1 LEQKINELK
10 IGYLVYNQVMRI
22 YKDDKYKT
30 MKEFNFQIFL
40 SNNNIKN
47 VKSIMVVIDSLEKSD
62 KEAFSK

>member
-1 LEQKINELK
+1 
-10 IGYLVYNQVMRI
+10 MRI

-30 MKEFNFQIFL
+30 IKEFNFQIFL

-62 KEAFSK
+62 KGAFSK

>member
-1 LEQKINELK
+1 
-10 IGYLVYNQVMRI
+10 MRI

-40 SNNNIKN
+40 SHNNIKN